1 VIHLTLARREFQELQ
16 SSSIA
21 TLVTPDV
28 SSRAAFLK
36 ELEANQDASVIVYT
50 NGANFGGFD
59 RELFTKLPKSV
70 KFICSHG
77 ELRRV
82 LRTAWMSC

>member
-1 VIHLTLARREFQELQ
+1 LNHLTRSRREFQELQ

-28 SSRAAFLK
+28 SSRSAFLK
-36 ELEANQDASVIVYT
+36 DLEANQDASVIVYT
-50 NGANFGGFD
+50 NGAKFGGFD

-77 ELRRV
+77 ELRLL
-82 LRTAWMSC
+82 LRKPGMSC